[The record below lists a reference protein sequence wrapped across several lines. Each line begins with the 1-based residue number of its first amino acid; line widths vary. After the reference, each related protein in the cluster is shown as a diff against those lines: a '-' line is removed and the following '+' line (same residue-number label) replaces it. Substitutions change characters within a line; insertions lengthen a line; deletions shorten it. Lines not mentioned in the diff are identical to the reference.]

1 MKATA
6 YLLSIPGGFYATVG
20 VILLVHWVAPG
31 TLREHAVLKLA
42 GIQLGGTIGISYLVK
57 RWYLNG
63 RRALPRWPAAKALRI
78 LAYLFSAL
86 GYAMSPTLY
95 LLTLKYV

>member
-1 MKATA
+1 MA
-6 YLLSIPGGFYATVG
+6 SVIWFGVG
-20 VILLVHWVAPG
+20 
-31 TLREHAVLKLA
+31 
-42 GIQLGGTIGISYLVK
+42 
-57 RWYLNG
+57 WYLDG

-78 LAYLFSAL
+78 LGYLFSAL